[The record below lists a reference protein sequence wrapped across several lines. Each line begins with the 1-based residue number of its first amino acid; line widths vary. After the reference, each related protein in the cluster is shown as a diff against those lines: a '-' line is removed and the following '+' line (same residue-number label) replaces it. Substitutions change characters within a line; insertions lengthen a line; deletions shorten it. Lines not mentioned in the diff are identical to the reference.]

1 MEAWRNLWAQP
12 VEPPLKSIQILNY
25 DYTPVDT
32 ELARREADKIERH
45 LKEQF
50 RDWRKGQLTR
60 YKTDIAAHLRH
71 LLAHFETHQMTNGA
85 TFSPQEVSF
94 IIQLTF

>member
-1 MEAWRNLWAQP
+1 MRLETVLKTHPFYNNEQETHPNRITWSMEAWRKLWAQP

-50 RDWRKGQLTR
+50 RDWRNTC
-60 YKTDIAAHLRH
+60 
-71 LLAHFETHQMTNGA
+71 
-85 TFSPQEVSF
+85 
-94 IIQLTF
+94 